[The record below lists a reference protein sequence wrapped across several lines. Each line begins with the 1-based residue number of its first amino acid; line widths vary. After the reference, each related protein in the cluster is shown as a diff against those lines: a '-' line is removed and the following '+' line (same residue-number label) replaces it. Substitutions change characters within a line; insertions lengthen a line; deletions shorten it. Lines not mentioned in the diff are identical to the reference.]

1 MSDADPLSPAE
12 QRVRALL
19 EPLRE
24 EQAPHGDELVRR
36 VARTARWQ
44 RPVRR
49 ALVTVGHATAAFG
62 GGLRALAR
70 EGRRRWPR
78 SRGRR

>member
-1 MSDADPLSPAE
+1 MSDADPLTPAE
-12 QRVRALL
+12 QRVRTLL

-24 EQAPHGDELVRR
+24 GGAPRGAELVER

-49 ALVTVGHATAAFG
+49 VLTAIGHASAALG
-62 GGLRALAR
+62 GGLGSLAR
-70 EGRRRWPR
+70 AGRRR
-78 SRGRR
+78 

>member
-1 MSDADPLSPAE
+1 MSDADPLTPAE
-12 QRVRALL
+12 QRVRTLL

-24 EQAPHGDELVRR
+24 EQAPRGDQLVER

-49 ALVTVGHATAAFG
+49 ALVSLGHAGAALG
-62 GGLRALAR
+62 GGLGSLAR
-70 EGRRRWPR
+70 GRRR
-78 SRGRR
+78 

>member
-1 MSDADPLSPAE
+1 MSDAEPLTPAE
-12 QRVRALL
+12 QRVRTLL
-19 EPLRE
+19 QPLRE
-24 EQAPHGDELVRR
+24 AQAPEGDALVER

-49 ALVTVGHATAAFG
+49 ALVSLGHATAAFG

-70 EGRRRWPR
+70 EGRRR
-78 SRGRR
+78 

>member
-1 MSDADPLSPAE
+1 MSDADPLSAAE
-12 QRVRALL
+12 QRVRTLL

-24 EQAPHGDELVRR
+24 EQAPHGEELVER
-36 VARTARWQ
+36 VARVARWQ

-49 ALVTVGHATAAFG
+49 ALVSLGHAAAAFG

-70 EGRRRWPR
+70 EGRRR
-78 SRGRR
+78 